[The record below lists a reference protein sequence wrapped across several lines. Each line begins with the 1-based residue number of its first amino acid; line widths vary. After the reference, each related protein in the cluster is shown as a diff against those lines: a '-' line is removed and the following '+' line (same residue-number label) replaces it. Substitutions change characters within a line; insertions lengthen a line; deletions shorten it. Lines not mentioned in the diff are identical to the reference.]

1 MERAQLS
8 IAWLENE
15 RLDRNWTQAYV
26 AEQIGVDSTTVRKW
40 ESGIH
45 KPQPRQYRQL
55 CKLFGRDQLADAVP
69 SLGGEELSASIM
81 EGEQAPQLVLPYE
94 IEDAYTQFQAS
105 DLTTRLE
112 HLVWMW
118 PIRNINAR
126 YHELPTLLIQE
137 LEQKDNTMQ
146 EDSISRRD
154 ALRRL
159 ASLPIEMCGL
169 SLVGPVLIRPM
180 DEILSQCAAG
190 ITACWYLRK
199 GKDLAFASDTVS
211 RYIPTLREIVK
222 TGSLLQRKDA
232 AELLV
237 QSFLLKSTLTF
248 HVNGTNEAVYF
259 AQQAEAYGYTAENIM
274 LQVIALRTQAAAH
287 SYAERWEP
295 ALQIAKKA
303 KYLLETAHKAPIP
316 QLVHSYIYAGLA
328 TYQAYSGQKQDA
340 FISLKKAHTMFFN
353 RPNDE
358 QASIWIDHNQANL
371 ILNDGMTH
379 YYLDMHKEAL
389 DSFEQ
394 TKKIQQDDIGR
405 VEILVDEVMAEIS
418 RDDKPRDME
427 WSIMQWTQA
436 IQGAKTLRSDQWFK
450 EATTAYKAMRV
461 AWPGE
466 QRIKELREHII
477 HW

>member
-15 RLDRNWTQAYV
+15 RLDRNWTQEYV
-26 AEQIGVDSTTVRKW
+26 ADQLGVDPATVRRW
-40 ESGIH
+40 ESGVH
-45 KPQPRQYRQL
+45 KPRPRQYRQL
-55 CKLFGRDQLADAVP
+55 CKLFGK
-69 SLGGEELSASIM
+69 EELPALD
-81 EGEQAPQLVLPYE
+81 EQEQEQAARGHEQSLPVATLYE
-94 IEDAYTQFQAS
+94 VEDDYTHFRAH

-112 HLVWMW
+112 RLVWMW
-118 PIRNINAR
+118 PIQHSNAR
-126 YHELPTLLIQE
+126 YHELSTLLIQE

-405 VEILVDEVMAEIS
+405 VEILVDEVMTEIS

-427 WSIMQWTQA
+427 WSITQWTQA

-450 EATTAYKAMRV
+450 ESTTAYKAMRAV
-461 AWPGE
+461 WPRE
-466 QRIKELREHII
+466 QRIKELRDHIAY
-477 HW
+477 W